1 MSKRRPGP
9 VCMCV
14 MAIGVVATAAIAAA
28 QKPVAGQATGNFT
41 VDGKP
46 FTFAHAYAQVEP
58 DREGKD
64 VLWVLL
70 TEKPASAD
78 QLAGRLRDT
87 AASGDLNALAF
98 ALDAQNEP
106 SDWRWNH
113 PALSIGCALC
123 SDLRFQP
130 SSRTRD
136 EIAGTV
142 FSATPQSFTGQKYE
156 FRASFAARIRR
167 PSEPAGA
174 TAAQKSA
181 IKKLQ
186 QKGLAFRP
194 ADFYMSRTEPEAIR
208 LFLDAGMKAD
218 TLAPGITE
226 TLLLDVLGSDCSEPQ
241 VRSVALMLIA
251 AGADPNYRS
260 PEGNVPLMR
269 VYKCADLADAL
280 LKAGAKLTLPSSVK
294 GETVGQSLM
303 NSAITFG
310 PPEVVQVLIARGYD
324 IKRDG
329 GRLLDNARDRPEI
342 QKILRDAGAGGAPP
356 ATRTAAAVEATAE
369 PATTPAPRAAL
380 SPEQARQELVG
391 RKLAFTQEA
400 FWDRLMAFD
409 ADGALL
415 FLEAGIPPGGR
426 RSPPQNDTPLLF
438 VTSSGCGAPD
448 AARKTAAAALA
459 LALIAHKADV
469 SAKDE
474 NDTTPLIH
482 AAQSCPPEV
491 VRALLQAGASTR
503 AKARGGAT
511 AMMLAVLGGR
521 DDNVRALIDGGYDV
535 SSELTSLLP
544 LAAGT
549 PKIQALLKQ
558 AAAKKPR

>member
-1 MSKRRPGP
+1 MSRRAPGWL
-9 VCMCV
+9 CMR
-14 MAIGVVATAAIAAA
+14 VVAVGASVAMTTAAAA
-28 QKPVAGQATGNFT
+28 QKPGAGQATGSFS

-46 FTFAHAYAQVEP
+46 VTFAYACALVEP

-70 TEKPASAD
+70 TEKPASTD

-106 SDWRWNH
+106 SDWRWTH
-113 PALSIGCALC
+113 PALSIGCAIC
-123 SDLRFQP
+123 SDLKFQV

-142 FSATPQSFTGQKYE
+142 FSAKPQSFQGQKYE

-167 PSEPAGA
+167 PSEAAGA
-174 TAAQKSA
+174 TPAQQDA

-186 QKGLAFRP
+186 RRGLAFRP

-208 LFLDAGMKAD
+208 LFLDAGMKPD
-218 TLAPGITE
+218 TLAPGATE
-226 TLLLDVLGSDCSEPQ
+226 TMLLDVLGSDCSEPR

-260 PEGNVPLMR
+260 PEGNLPLMR
-269 VYKCADLADAL
+269 VYRCADMADAL

-303 NSAITFG
+303 DSAITFG
-310 PPEVVQVLIARGYD
+310 PPEVVRVLIARGYD
-324 IKRDG
+324 VKRDG
-329 GRLLDNARDRPEI
+329 GRLLEKAGDRPEI
-342 QKILRDAGAGGAPP
+342 QKILREAGAGAAAR
-356 ATRTAAAVEATAE
+356 ATRTPAAVEAA
-369 PATTPAPRAAL
+369 AKPAPRAAR
-380 SPEQARQELVG
+380 SAEQARQELAQ
-391 RKLAFTQEA
+391 RKLAFTQDG
-400 FWDRLMAFD
+400 FWGRLMAFD
-409 ADGALL
+409 ADGTLL
-415 FLEAGIPPGGR
+415 FLEAGVPPGVR
-426 RSPPQNDTPLLF
+426 RGPPQNDTPLLF

-448 AARKTAAAALA
+448 AGRKTAAAEMA

-469 SAKDE
+469 SAKSQ

-482 AAQSCPPEV
+482 AAESCPPEV
-491 VRALLQAGASTR
+491 VRALLQAGASTK
-503 AKARGGAT
+503 AKSRGGAT

-521 DDNVRALIDGGYDV
+521 EDNVRALVDGGYDV
-535 SSELTSLLP
+535 ASELPSLLP
-544 LAAGT
+544 LAAGK
-549 PKIQALLKQ
+549 PKIEALLTQ
-558 AAAKKPR
+558 AAARTPR